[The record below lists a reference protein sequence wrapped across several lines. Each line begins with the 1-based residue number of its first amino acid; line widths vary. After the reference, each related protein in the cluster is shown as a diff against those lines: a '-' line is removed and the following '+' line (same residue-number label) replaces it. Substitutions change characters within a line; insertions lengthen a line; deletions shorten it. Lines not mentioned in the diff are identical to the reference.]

1 MNLSCFELLN
11 FTFKTICGIAAVFM
25 VGFWIFNYHE
35 NDDVSVIQ
43 YVPLDTTTDISYPEL
58 SICIAMP
65 FIYQNL
71 SWNSS
76 VDVSAVQYNRYL
88 NGLTSFREEYRRIN
102 FDNVTLNLLEY
113 VQNVVIYKRD
123 ENETT
128 NQEITCNGVKDCPYV
143 KFKHNY
149 VGTTTGPPVMYRC
162 FGFEIDRQSFQ
173 QNDTHIDSLL
183 VVFKP
188 DLDKFFNEI
197 RYHDFGQIFLVFNL
211 PGQMIKGIRT
221 RRPIWKKPANAET
234 NMLFIKVNSMEIL
247 RRRNKRK
254 EQCLVDWASF
264 DDMVLKKYDET
275 RTCSPPYRKSGKPS
289 CTTMREISDSM
300 YDSHKMRK
308 NYGQEPCE
316 EMTNIV
322 FREKGTKTKNIYKES
337 LKLVYVYPLSTKV
350 IHQIKAIDFQA
361 LIGNIGGY
369 IGLFLG
375 KKYHI

>member
-1 MNLSCFELLN
+1 
-11 FTFKTICGIAAVFM
+11 M

-35 NDDVSVIQ
+35 NEDVSAIQ
-43 YVPLDTTTDISYPEL
+43 YVPFDTNTDISYPEL

-65 FIYQNL
+65 FIFQNL
-71 SWNSS
+71 LWNSS
-76 VDVSAVQYNRYL
+76 VDVSAVDYNMYL
-88 NGLTSFREEYRRIN
+88 NGLTAFREEYRRVN
-102 FDNVTLNLLEY
+102 FDNVTLDLFEH
-113 VQNVVIYKRD
+113 VQNVIIFKRD
-123 ENETT
+123 ENDTTTT
-128 NQEITCNGVKDCPYV
+128 NITCNGVKDCPYV
-143 KFKHNY
+143 KFKYNY
-149 VGTTTGPPVMYRC
+149 VGTTNGQPVMYRC
-162 FGFEIDRQSFQ
+162 FGFEIDRQRFQ

-183 VVFKP
+183 VVFNP
-188 DLDKFFNEI
+188 DLDKMFSKI
-197 RYHDFGQIFLVFNL
+197 REHDFGQIFLVFNY

-221 RRPIWKKPANAET
+221 RQPIWKKPANNET

-254 EQCLVDWASF
+254 EQCIVDWERF
-264 DDMVLKKYDET
+264 DDKVLKKYDDT
-275 RTCSPPYRKSGKPS
+275 RKCSPPYRKSRKPL

-300 YDSHKMRK
+300 YDSRKMRK
-308 NYGQEPCE
+308 TYGQEPCE

-322 FREKGTKTKNIYKES
+322 FMAKGTKTKNKYKES

-375 KKYHI
+375 KKYYI